1 MPQLDELVNQWL
13 QHLETSEPALAPHLD
28 EIADHICAD
37 AQARIDTGSDV
48 SVAFAAAVEAFGAP
62 RDVAKDYLV
71 SARRS
76 ERRAAAGYGAVV
88 IGVSLIVTTTA
99 VLIDKAFYP
108 LDSRWLAL
116 GLVVPPVAALCIFM
130 WRLSNNRAASRLG
143 EPR

>member
-1 MPQLDELVNQWL
+1 MPQLDELVNQWV
-13 QHLETSEPALAPHLD
+13 QHLETSVPALAPHLD
-28 EIADHICAD
+28 EIADHVRAD
-37 AQARIDTGSDV
+37 AQARIDAGSDV

-71 SARRS
+71 SVRRS

-108 LDSRWLAL
+108 LDPRWLAL